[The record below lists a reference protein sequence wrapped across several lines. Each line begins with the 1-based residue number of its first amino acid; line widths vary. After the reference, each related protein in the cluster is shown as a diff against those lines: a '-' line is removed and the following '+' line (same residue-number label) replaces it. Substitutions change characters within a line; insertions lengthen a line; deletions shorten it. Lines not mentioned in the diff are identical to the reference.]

1 MSGKRKIIVAGLLL
15 GVAALAVYAYQTEGW
30 WNFAMVLAAWF
41 SKFSKGLG
49 RREAVQ
55 GRCQSCVYR
64 MAARQTVAPY
74 GHSQPI
80 VNPRSSR
87 RLRPQ
92 QNHRCKQSC

>member
-49 RREAVQ
+49 RRDAGQ

-64 MAARQTVAPY
+64 RAAGQQVAPRGY
-74 GHSQPI
+74 GQP
-80 VNPRSSR
+80 VNISRSSR

-92 QNHRCKQSC
+92 QNHRCKQNC